1 MMNATQFAWLYLIEN
16 GNAGLEKSYYGGY
29 GAADERMRKAF
40 SELGWDEQYKNP
52 FRDQYLAEIKQ
63 HGVNWTETKAPES
76 DMVSEF
82 QGTFCDSTQ
91 KEMITGTL
99 KLYGGIEQTWQ
110 ADALEIKN
118 VFEMMEQVYLAP
130 TKFYEIFGE
139 TV

>member
-1 MMNATQFAWLYLIEN
+1 MNATQFAWLYLIEN
-16 GNAGLEKSYYGGY
+16 GNAGLEKSFYGGY
-29 GAADERMRKAF
+29 DITEPRMRDTYSK
-40 SELGWDEQYKNP
+40 LPWDEQYKNP

-82 QGTFCDSTQ
+82 QGTFSDSTS
-91 KEMITGTL
+91 KEMIIGTL
-99 KLYGGIEQTWQ
+99 KLYGGLTQTWQ
-110 ADALEIKN
+110 APALEVKN